1 MPRTR
6 TISSSSLDAIKE
18 RGERLV
24 RLIHEPPHLHA
35 VNRASW
41 SLALLL
47 LGPAGKSEE
56 APGATE
62 NESAA
67 GDAVSNT
74 ESMRQLEAAHYYMSR
89 RNYIGAINR
98 FQAVAK
104 RFPSSSVV
112 DQALFGLMQ
121 AYLTLGILSEA
132 KAATAVLNRKFPE
145 SRWRSDAL
153 DILQKAGLEPAED
166 EKSWISRAFQ

>member
-1 MPRTR
+1 VTFV
-6 TISSSSLDAIKE
+6 TC
-18 RGERLV
+18 
-24 RLIHEPPHLHA
+24 
-35 VNRASW
+35 
-41 SLALLL
+41 LALLL
-47 LGPAGKSEE
+47 LGPAAKSEE

-98 FQAVAK
+98 FQAVAT
-104 RFPSSSVV
+104 RFPSSSE
-112 DQALFGLMQ
+112 ALFGLMQ

-145 SRWRSDAL
+145 SRWRSDAV